1 MPFLSVL
8 WQLARNLECKLKL
21 GWAKGHRV
29 RRVRVPEKCLFS
41 KGLYKVSGQQT
52 CPLYIVI
59 SDFVV

>member
-29 RRVRVPEKCLFS
+29 RVRYRRNAFLV
-41 KGLYKVSGQQT
+41 KVSGQQT
-52 CPLYIVI
+52 CPLYIII